1 MSTAVT
7 AWKAQ
12 LDAESYKHAARKWL
26 VGRGHE
32 GHAGGILAAF
42 AADGVEP
49 QDWVTELRGMDG
61 AALGALVARVEAE
74 AARKAESAAQ
84 MLPLEKKGG
93 RRLRRGSINLSLTRM
108 SSASPRAEIR
118 GVGQQLFD
126 VKLGRKSLQLGVS
139 QMSLTL
145 FKPDNSPLR
154 TILYQKIASVE
165 SDGARLTVRTDDGAV
180 ENLSSKHAAALSAA
194 IQAHLDVGT
203 PK

>member
-1 MSTAVT
+1 MFFFP
-7 AWKAQ
+7 
-12 LDAESYKHAARKWL
+12 
-26 VGRGHE
+26 
-32 GHAGGILAAF
+32 AG
-42 AADGVEP
+42 ADTPLPSE
-49 QDWVTELRGMDG
+49 EKFFG
-61 AALGALVARVEAE
+61 A
-74 AARKAESAAQ
+74 
-84 MLPLEKKGG
+84 
-93 RRLRRGSINLSLTRM
+93 
-108 SSASPRAEIR
+108 SASGYGNR

-145 FKPDNSPLR
+145 FKSDNSPLR

>member
-1 MSTAVT
+1 
-7 AWKAQ
+7 
-12 LDAESYKHAARKWL
+12 
-26 VGRGHE
+26 
-32 GHAGGILAAF
+32 
-42 AADGVEP
+42 
-49 QDWVTELRGMDG
+49 
-61 AALGALVARVEAE
+61 
-74 AARKAESAAQ
+74 
-84 MLPLEKKGG
+84 
-93 RRLRRGSINLSLTRM
+93 M

-145 FKPDNSPLR
+145 FKSDNSPLR

-165 SDGARLTVRTDDGAV
+165 SDGARLTVRTNDGAV